1 MHTQGDDERV
11 WTLPTGVLSRGAY
24 RYGNPDLGFE
34 LLTRIAATLNHG
46 AIGCYHELI
55 PDGLTFI
62 QNWSASL
69 FLKGTVKDL
78 MGLDPH
84 ADRHEVTIAP
94 QLPSAWEFAE
104 LSSVVIGDHRLDV
117 RAERERAEIRH
128 LSGPA
133 PLTVRYGLIGAGP
146 LTATLDGEPLAV
158 EIRKMA
164 GRDAVVVEIALSPG
178 QTATLAWSDG
188 VLNATTQP

>member
-1 MHTQGDDERV
+1 MTKRT
-11 WTLPTGVLSRGAY
+11 WTSLV
-24 RYGNPDLGFE
+24 
-34 LLTRIAATLNHG
+34 LLTALSVLLS
-46 AIGCYHELI
+46 GCRAKSEMPTAHPI
-55 PDGLTFI
+55 SG